1 LIREF
6 AAGLEV
12 SASGK
17 KQIQKMPFAELE
29 AALVKKYGSRQVL
42 DSILEQLHPAGEKTQ
57 KPPEP
62 APEAPAPKPPAPE
75 APPPAPKPPEA
86 APKEAGKTGYENV
99 PLERVKKDAAA
110 GVKSA
115 QQELQVR
122 TAAHPEPAKPAEAP
136 EPAKTPFKTGAARK
150 AKIKELLDQ
159 GRSYA
164 EIAAEIGV
172 SKQRVGQ
179 IAKTEGWAEAKKE
192 ASQAAARESG
202 VQRGTEEQAGE
213 AGFSAPAELRD
224 RTPQEIHEEN
234 VDRLADYI
242 TNARKAGSTDPE
254 LARLEAF
261 HGRQAFTP
269 AGPKAMKKIL
279 AKAAEIELAAYNEK
293 AVRDA
298 QQSVQRS
305 EHEATPLSREDIAQ
319 AHERSDAQQAELRAE
334 AERVAALKQSGG
346 TAEPAPGAPNPPVPG
361 GVNEPL
367 PPQQYREQGG
377 TMGGGA
383 LIPVGGERQTAPAHK
398 PAGELR
404 ASEGLQLI
412 EKQASQ
418 SFKEVWEAA
427 RKENADNPKAAS
439 ELAREVVEKAGKRAV
454 TAEEEALLAH
464 RAISVRNQLEN
475 KKAEAA
481 DGKAVDW
488 SDRKFRD
495 YNETMKELIA
505 ERDLVDRALHWAGS
519 ETGRTL
525 AFRRQL
531 IQFDYSLGSLIGRM
545 EAAAKR
551 ELTKGPGGEREKV
564 EQLAKQIEELT
575 AALDKANAEKVAAL
589 QERANQGDVEAA
601 KEAQIRQADPERLA
615 SPEGFQLDQAKRQV
629 EGMVTKLHEEA
640 QPAHVR
646 YMKKIF
652 DVANISRSLMTIIDF
667 PLFRQGWIASLSHPF
682 RTAKAVP
689 EMLKA
694 FGSKESAEKAM
705 YEIEHHPDFK
715 LFKEAGGEFTDWR
728 SPVADENFGS
738 SILRHV
744 PLVERSEQAY
754 HVVLNR
760 LRIESFS
767 EMANTLR
774 AKDALTMGDAR
785 ILANYANVMTG
796 RGNLG
801 AAQKA
806 AETLSQVFFAPK
818 WAVSRWQYLLGQP
831 IWTGIGKEGLRP
843 ETRKLIATE
852 YARFAAGVGV
862 VAALAVAAGFKL
874 ETDLRS
880 TDFGKI
886 RLGDTRLDIS
896 GALHGPIVLTSRL
909 LSGQM
914 RTQAGALRPIRGN
927 VPFGG
932 TTGADLI
939 SNYVRGKLAL
949 IPSTAIDLAG
959 GKDVTGKPVSVYGR
973 AESLVT
979 PLFVRDVFDA
989 YQDLG
994 IPRATAVSLLGLGG
1008 MGMQTYQTGR
1018 RQEEV
1023 GPIRQ
1028 LFRSVSR

>member
-1 LIREF
+1 MRRQGLSAEEAGKRLDVAERLATQLADVPADQARHAIDMRLRGTERQFAIELQLLTAKTKDFAGRPKRALSADEIFGTENVEPSRPRAEAPTPQEAPPGTPPEAPPGAPAPPKAQPAAPTPPKAATAAKTGVAEPRERLIREF

-383 LIPVGGERQTAPAHK
+383 LIPVGADRQP
-398 PAGELR
+398 
-404 ASEGLQLI
+404 
-412 EKQASQ
+412 
-418 SFKEVWEAA
+418 
-427 RKENADNPKAAS
+427 
-439 ELAREVVEKAGKRAV
+439 
-454 TAEEEALLAH
+454 
-464 RAISVRNQLEN
+464 
-475 KKAEAA
+475 
-481 DGKAVDW
+481 
-488 SDRKFRD
+488 
-495 YNETMKELIA
+495 
-505 ERDLVDRALHWAGS
+505 
-519 ETGRTL
+519 
-525 AFRRQL
+525 
-531 IQFDYSLGSLIGRM
+531 
-545 EAAAKR
+545 
-551 ELTKGPGGEREKV
+551 
-564 EQLAKQIEELT
+564 
-575 AALDKANAEKVAAL
+575 
-589 QERANQGDVEAA
+589 
-601 KEAQIRQADPERLA
+601 
-615 SPEGFQLDQAKRQV
+615 
-629 EGMVTKLHEEA
+629 
-640 QPAHVR
+640 
-646 YMKKIF
+646 
-652 DVANISRSLMTIIDF
+652 
-667 PLFRQGWIASLSHPF
+667 
-682 RTAKAVP
+682 
-689 EMLKA
+689 
-694 FGSKESAEKAM
+694 
-705 YEIEHHPDFK
+705 
-715 LFKEAGGEFTDWR
+715 
-728 SPVADENFGS
+728 
-738 SILRHV
+738 
-744 PLVERSEQAY
+744 
-754 HVVLNR
+754 
-760 LRIESFS
+760 
-767 EMANTLR
+767 
-774 AKDALTMGDAR
+774 
-785 ILANYANVMTG
+785 
-796 RGNLG
+796 
-801 AAQKA
+801 
-806 AETLSQVFFAPK
+806 
-818 WAVSRWQYLLGQP
+818 
-831 IWTGIGKEGLRP
+831 
-843 ETRKLIATE
+843 
-852 YARFAAGVGV
+852 
-862 VAALAVAAGFKL
+862 
-874 ETDLRS
+874 
-880 TDFGKI
+880 
-886 RLGDTRLDIS
+886 
-896 GALHGPIVLTSRL
+896 
-909 LSGQM
+909 
-914 RTQAGALRPIRGN
+914 
-927 VPFGG
+927 
-932 TTGADLI
+932 
-939 SNYVRGKLAL
+939 
-949 IPSTAIDLAG
+949 
-959 GKDVTGKPVSVYGR
+959 
-973 AESLVT
+973 
-979 PLFVRDVFDA
+979 
-989 YQDLG
+989 
-994 IPRATAVSLLGLGG
+994 
-1008 MGMQTYQTGR
+1008 
-1018 RQEEV
+1018 
-1023 GPIRQ
+1023 
-1028 LFRSVSR
+1028 